1 MSEAILEALMK
12 LFGLI
17 AKQDAG
23 VGDEER
29 EYVRTF
35 LQSQIGEQEVD
46 VYLKKFDENAEV
58 KLDENGHVIK
68 SENAGDVKASESVK
82 IIGACRKISK
92 ELEKDEERPDGTKI
106 AKDPEVVRKQ
116 KAVIFVRIYEMI
128 RVSISKSSDIN
139 GRMEVIDGV
148 VLAFKLDKE
157 EVKAI
162 KAFSM
167 ESDVDKMDHNGIL
180 IADDRDNVSYQN
192 ALHIQTGKL
201 KGAVMFLYM
210 ASVDLYFVR
219 YSGGESY
226 VNGNLLAQDCVS
238 PFPTRS
244 IIKAT
249 SATVCFFDVEAKFHP
264 NRNFDK
270 ISYEV
275 NDMWFKF
282 KNGNIGLRNINM
294 AEREGQLIGI
304 MGASGAGKT
313 TLLNVLCG
321 NEKPSEGCVLINGRN
336 LHTEPEKLEGVIGL
350 IPQDD
355 LLIEELT
362 VYENLYYSAKLCF
375 RNKSEEEIKELVCRT
390 LDNLGLYERKDLVV
404 GSPLNKSIS
413 GGQRKRLNIALELIR
428 EPAVLFVDEPTSG
441 LSSGDSENV
450 VNLLRE
456 LAVKNGKLVFVVIH
470 QPSSDIYKMFD
481 KMFILDTGGY
491 PVYYGDPVGAITY
504 TKTQIGQAAD
514 QGACGEC
521 GNVNTELVFNV
532 LEAKVIDEWGGTSN
546 KRKVQ
551 PQSWNQKYN
560 SNIEL
565 PKVETV
571 NEEPPRS
578 LDLPSWF
585 GQFCIYTR
593 RDFWAKISNT
603 QYILMNILEAP
614 FLGFVLAYLVRYIV
628 DPDSDIYIFRENENI
643 PIYVFMGIIVSIFFG
658 LIVSA
663 EEIFKDAKIMKRE
676 RFLNLSR
683 SAYLMSKIL
692 ILMGLSAIQMI
703 LFILVGNA
711 VIGFE
716 GMNFEFFLMLFS
728 VSVSSNIL
736 GLIISSA
743 FNTIVTIYIMIPLL
757 MIPQMVLGGA
767 MFTFDKLNK
776 TVASVDKVPFVAEFI
791 PARYAYEGLI
801 VHQYKHN
808 KFKSVM
814 FETERIKS
822 MADFKQTYYLPKL
835 EEILDNANNSYARD
849 NRNSE
854 QYISDLALLHNELG
868 KETVR
873 QPNIEFPGLEN
884 LTPEKYSENAYYQAV
899 EYIGQLKDLYRDILN
914 NAILELDNREN
925 YLATTQPEKYKA
937 LYDAYFNE
945 TVSDIVR
952 KTFDK
957 NKILRD
963 GNKLIQI
970 IDPIYQMPEPDG
982 ILPFRSQFFAPAK
995 YCFGRYWD
1003 TLWFN
1008 MISVWILT
1016 IVLYIVL
1023 YYDLAHR
1030 GFEFL
1035 GENVARP
1042 LSAKF
1047 EDMSRKRMERK
1058 KAKAEARA
1066 KAEAE
1071 KTEAEKK
1078 AAEEAE
1084 KKAKAEAKAK
1094 ADAEKKAKEE
1104 AEAKAKAE
1112 AEATAAAAE
1121 TEKKEESN
1129 NNTQS

>member
-23 VGDEER
+23 VGDDER
-29 EYVRTF
+29 NYVRTF
-35 LQSQIGEQEVD
+35 LQSQIGEQEVGL
-46 VYLKKFDENAEV
+46 YLRKFDENAEV
-58 KLDENGHVIK
+58 RLDEDGHVIK
-68 SENAGDVKASESVK
+68 NENSGDVKASESVK
-82 IIGACRKISK
+82 IIGTCRKISK
-92 ELEKDEERPDGTKI
+92 ELEKDEVLSDGTKI
-106 AKDPEVVRKQ
+106 TKDPEVVKKQ
-116 KAVIFVRIYEMI
+116 KAVIFVRIYEML
-128 RVSISKSSDIN
+128 RVSVSKAPDMVVT

-148 VLAFKLDKE
+148 VLAFKLNKE
-157 EVKAI
+157 EVQAI

-167 ESDVDKMDHNGIL
+167 ENDADKMDYKGIL
-180 IADDRDNVSYQN
+180 IADERENVSYTN

-201 KGAVMFLYM
+201 KGAIFFLYM

-249 SATVCFFDVEAKFHP
+249 SATMCFFDVEAKFSPDRH
-264 NRNFDK
+264 FDK

-275 NDMWFKF
+275 NDMSFRF
-282 KNGNIGLRNINM
+282 KNGTLGLRHINM
-294 AEREGQLIGI
+294 AEREGSLIGI

-321 NEKPSEGCVLINGRN
+321 NEAPSEGEVLINGRN
-336 LHTEPEKLEGVIGL
+336 LHTQPELLEGVIGL

-375 RNKSEEEIKELVCRT
+375 KNKSEKEIKELVNRT
-390 LDNLGLYERKDLVV
+390 LDNLGLFERKDLVV

-450 VNLLRE
+450 INLLRE

-504 TKTQIGQAAD
+504 TKHQIGQASN

-546 KRKVQ
+546 KRKVL
-551 PQSWNQKYN
+551 PESWNKKYQE
-560 SNIEL
+560 NIVL
-565 PKVETV
+565 PKVERV
-571 NEEPPRS
+571 EEEPPRS
-578 LDLPSWF
+578 LDLPSWI
-585 GQFCIYTR
+585 GQFWIYTR

-614 FLGFVLAYLVRYIV
+614 LLGFMLAYLVRYIV
-628 DPDSDIYIFRENENI
+628 DPNSDIYIFRENENI
-643 PIYVFMGIIVSIFFG
+643 PVYIFMAIIVSIFFG

-703 LFILVGNA
+703 LFILVGNF
-711 VIGFE
+711 VIGFR
-716 GMNFEFFLMLFS
+716 GMNTEFFLMLFT

-743 FNTIVTIYIMIPLL
+743 FNTIVTIYIMIPLI

-776 TVASVDKVPFVAEFI
+776 TIASVDKVPFVAEFI

-801 VHQYKHN
+801 VYQYEHN
-808 KFKSVM
+808 PFKEQL
-814 FETERIKS
+814 FETEMRES
-822 MADFKQTYYLPKL
+822 MADFKQVYYLPEL
-835 EEILDNANNSYARD
+835 TNAIERVKNYYEKGKTDDEN
-849 NRNSE
+849 
-854 QYISDLALLHNELG
+854 YINDLALLHNELG
-868 KETVR
+868 KESLKR
-873 QPNIEFPGLEN
+873 QPQIEFEALDKLNKDDFNMSVYNQTKEYIDQLLQVYSEIFLQANTKREKTTQYLLEN
-884 LTPEKYSENAYYQAV
+884 QYDKYV
-899 EYIGQLKDLYRDILN
+899 QLKD
-914 NAILELDNREN
+914 
-925 YLATTQPEKYKA
+925 
-937 LYDAYFNE
+937 AYYNE
-945 TVSDIVR
+945 TVSEVVR

-963 GNKLIQI
+963 GDKLIQI
-970 IDPIYQMPEPDG
+970 VDPIYQLPEPEG
-982 ILPFRSQFFAPAK
+982 ILSFRSHFFAPKK
-995 YCFGRYWD
+995 YFCGRYWD

-1008 MISVWILT
+1008 MASIWVLT
-1016 IVLYIVL
+1016 IFLYIVL
-1023 YYDLAHR
+1023 YYDWAHR
-1030 GFEFL
+1030 CFEYMGQHIATPF
-1035 GENVARP
+1035 A
-1042 LSAKF
+1042 AKMD
-1047 EDMSRKRMERK
+1047 ELNKKRAAAK
-1058 KAKAEARA
+1058 KAKHDAAVKAAAE
-1066 KAEAE
+1066 KAE
-1071 KTEAEKK
+1071 KEKK
-1078 AAEEAE
+1078 AAEEV
-1084 KKAKAEAKAK
+1084 
-1094 ADAEKKAKEE
+1094 EKKAKEE
-1104 AEAKAKAE
+1104 AAKRAKEEAAQKVA
-1112 AEATAAAAE
+1112 
-1121 TEKKEESN
+1121 TEKIEKNSTDN
-1129 NNTQS
+1129 N